1 MERSSGVILLV
12 GLSAGALLVGFA
24 LCFPFF
30 SYLPLYWGVG
40 LAGVFLLSFV
50 ASVAVTRRV
59 DPSVYIVSG
68 FAFSILFVWAVL
80 TFMGVDRVE
89 EYECNW
95 RMQSGHVEIDLRPVG
110 GFGWAPV
117 SSEALLEHLRK
128 DHPAIV
134 QVEVPII
141 RDFGSVRA
149 RRGIQRVDG
158 IPVRDF

>member
-30 SYLPLYWGVG
+30 SFLPLYWGVG

-50 ASVAVTRRV
+50 ASATIKRRVVPGVYAVTG
-59 DPSVYIVSG
+59 SAY
-68 FAFSILFVWAVL
+68 SILFVWAVF
-80 TFMGVDRVE
+80 TFTGVEKLE
-89 EYECNW
+89 EYECSW
-95 RMQSGHVEIDLRPVG
+95 RMQSGQVEIDLRPVG
-110 GFGWAPV
+110 GFGWSPV

-128 DHPAIV
+128 DQPATV
-134 QVEVPII
+134 HVEVPII

-149 RRGIQRVDG
+149 RGAIKRVDG
-158 IPVRDF
+158 IPVREF